1 MPIFIFVVLQINT
14 DFNPA
19 FVSPQESETK
29 ADMRRPEEQQGA
41 ARATTATVTTTSSSG
56 RAHVP
61 AFTLRRPPPLGATE
75 PLLVAPLPPTSSPL
89 SSSAGVFFALDT
101 PVAAA
106 SPERRLSLPP
116 PPASLVIP
124 RSNRRLPFR
133 RSVAAFF
140 RLNAV
145 QRVASAAVLA
155 PLVTFFLWRSP
166 AFATAT
172 FCAFVTSLCS
182 YEYAWL
188 AHRIHVRVL
197 DRVAR
202 FEQDALASSSPSAT
216 GSSTARQLP
225 LDFAPRFSSVSNHR
239 DDSGDSGDRSGRST
253 RSAAEDEDK
262 DSDRA
267 EEPAREP
274 DMSSCFSDVSALSPS
289 ARGIVRPQLQHSA
302 SCTSAAVVPDVSA
315 SPAQEESRSLLD
327 GDMFL
332 LDVDASRCAVSDI
345 AARYFCGYEWVAA
358 LVLACPLTAVMSTTF
373 LLIAPWIPELEKTE
387 LYDLRFF
394 YAIATDYVASL
405 SALFAPNWSFAFI
418 CVVEK
423 AVFTLLTLHSTI
435 CPINQFGCGLSME
448 PAQVFLSGAVIILLF
463 RLHVRGVGSGISV
476 VAVFLHV
483 VLDMLGYLYIV
494 GSLSVI
500 VAFVD
505 DEQLEAYR
513 KLLIVLLYVVWAS
526 DTGAYLT
533 GKLLAHMNYQHYKP
547 LAAHLSK
554 NKDYEGTIGAIVFGI
569 AAMYLASDLL
579 NVSGSALAKVTFTV
593 LAVVAGRVG
602 DLFESLLKRAAGVKD
617 SGKLIPGHGGMLD
630 RIDALMFASLV
641 FARYYALVMMPGAP
655 IEDL

>member
-1 MPIFIFVVLQINT
+1 
-14 DFNPA
+14 
-19 FVSPQESETK
+19 
-29 ADMRRPEEQQGA
+29 MRRPSDDSS
-41 ARATTATVTTTSSSG
+41 RAPA
-56 RAHVP
+56 P
-61 AFTLRRPPPLGATE
+61 PLAFTLRRPPQ
-75 PLLVAPLPPTSSPL
+75 LLVPTPTTHTTADPTSSSSPL
-89 SSSAGVFFALDT
+89 SSSNVGVFFALDT
-101 PVAAA
+101 PVA
-106 SPERRLSLPP
+106 SSPPERRPSPP
-116 PPASLVIP
+116 PTLVVDI
-124 RSNRRLPFR
+124 SSDRRNPLR
-133 RSVAAFF
+133 HSVAAFF
-140 RLNAV
+140 RINAV

-172 FCAFVTSLCS
+172 VCAFVTSLCA

-197 DRVAR
+197 DRVAS
-202 FEQDALASSSPSAT
+202 FEQDVLASPSAT

-225 LDFAPRFSSVSNHR
+225 HDFAPRFSAASNR
-239 DDSGDSGDRSGRST
+239 DSRNNSRDRSGRST
-253 RSAAEDEDK
+253 RSAAEDEDRGSER
-262 DSDRA
+262 SDEPSA
-267 EEPAREP
+267 DPTEEAGQCSTEP
-274 DMSSCFSDVSALSPS
+274 NSPS
-289 ARGIVRPQLQHSA
+289 PSTRSHVRSQSQQPVTWAPTTAA
-302 SCTSAAVVPDVSA
+302 SPDVSA
-315 SPAQEESRSLLD
+315 SLSREERRRFLD

-332 LDVDASRCAVSDI
+332 LDVDASRCAISDV
-345 AARYFCGYEWVAA
+345 ATRYFCGYEWLTA
-358 LVLACPLTAVMSTTF
+358 LVLACPLTLVMSTTF
-373 LLIAPWIPELEKTE
+373 LLVAPYIPELEKTE
-387 LYDLRFF
+387 LYSLRVF
-394 YAIATDYVASL
+394 YAIVTDYVASL

-463 RLHVRGVGSGISV
+463 RLHVRGVGSSSSV
-476 VAVFLHV
+476 VGVFLHV

-533 GKLLAHMNYQHYKP
+533 GKLLAHLKYQHYNP

-569 AAMYLASDLL
+569 AAMYLASRLL
-579 NVSGSALAKVTFTV
+579 EVNGSAVAKVSFTV

-641 FARYYALVMMPGAP
+641 FARYYALVIMPG
-655 IEDL
+655 ET

>member
-1 MPIFIFVVLQINT
+1 MLRPSDDHSRALAPP
-14 DFNPA
+14 PA
-19 FVSPQESETK
+19 F
-29 ADMRRPEEQQGA
+29 M
-41 ARATTATVTTTSSSG
+41 
-56 RAHVP
+56 
-61 AFTLRRPPPLGATE
+61 LRRPPPL
-75 PLLVAPLPPTSSPL
+75 LVPPSTSHQTSAVASLSSPL
-89 SSSAGVFFALDT
+89 SASSASAFFALDT
-101 PVAAA
+101 PVA
-106 SPERRLSLPP
+106 SSPPERRGLPP
-116 PPASLVIP
+116 PTLAADT
-124 RSNRRLPFR
+124 RSDRRKPLR
-133 RSVAAFF
+133 HSIAAFF
-140 RLNAV
+140 RINAV

-155 PLVTFFLWRSP
+155 PLVTYFLWRSP

-172 FCAFVTSLCS
+172 VCAFVTSLCS

-197 DRVAR
+197 DRVAS
-202 FEQDALASSSPSAT
+202 FEQDVLASPSAT

-225 LDFAPRFSSVSNHR
+225 LDFAPRFSAASNRGSR
-239 DDSGDSGDRSGRST
+239 DNSRDRSGRST

-262 DSDRA
+262 GSERSDERS
-267 EEPAREP
+267 EFPTDEPIQWCRTEP
-274 DMSSCFSDVSALSPS
+274 NSPS
-289 ARGIVRPQLQHSA
+289 PSTRSHVHAPFQQSA
-302 SCTSAAVVPDVSA
+302 SCASSAVFTPAGSA
-315 SPAQEESRSLLD
+315 SPSREQRRVVLD

-332 LDVDASRCAVSDI
+332 LEVDASRCAISDI
-345 AARYFCGYEWVAA
+345 AERYFCGYEWLAA
-358 LVLACPLTAVMSTTF
+358 LVLACPLTVVMSTTF
-373 LLIAPWIPELEKTE
+373 LLVAPYIPELEKTE
-387 LYDLRFF
+387 LYSLRVF

-463 RLHVRGVGSGISV
+463 RLHVRGVSSGSSV

-533 GKLLAHMNYQHYKP
+533 GKLLVHMNYPHYNP

-554 NKDYEGTIGAIVFGI
+554 NKDYEGTIGAIGFGI
-569 AAMYLASDLL
+569 AAMYLASGLL
-579 NVSGSALAKVTFTV
+579 NVNGSALAKVSFTV

-641 FARYYALVMMPGAP
+641 FARYYALVMMPGESP
-655 IEDL
+655 DDV